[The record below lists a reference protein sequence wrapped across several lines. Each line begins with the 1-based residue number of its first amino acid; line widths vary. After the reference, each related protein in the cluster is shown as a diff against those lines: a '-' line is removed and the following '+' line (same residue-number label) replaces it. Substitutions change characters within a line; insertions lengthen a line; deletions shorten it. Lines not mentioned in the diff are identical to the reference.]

1 MSSSR
6 FVLAAITVWLCV
18 AAAASAQT
26 PATQDLKRMSLQE
39 ILDIPVSTVSRV
51 PEPAASVP
59 AAVYVLTREDIRRSG
74 ATSIPEA
81 LRLVPGVQV
90 ARLGGGTWAIGI
102 RGFADRLARSILVLI
117 DGRAVYS
124 PLFAGTYWET
134 QDTLLEDI
142 DRIEVIRG
150 PGGTLW
156 GANAV
161 NGIINI
167 ITLAASDT
175 QGLYLSGGGG
185 SKLLGFGEGRYGGTS
200 GRVSYRAYLKG
211 FDRDAELHEDGSD
224 FSTWRAGQAG
234 ARADWTLSETRT
246 FTLQGD
252 VYDGRLGERPT
263 LSSYAPPFTRT
274 LSIEAPLSGGNVVA
288 RYTDGDV
295 RLETY
300 YD

>member
-1 MSSSR
+1 M
-6 FVLAAITVWLCV
+6 
-18 AAAASAQT
+18 
-26 PATQDLKRMSLQE
+26 
-39 ILDIPVSTVSRV
+39 
-51 PEPAASVP
+51 
-59 AAVYVLTREDIRRSG
+59 
-74 ATSIPEA
+74 
-81 LRLVPGVQV
+81 
-90 ARLGGGTWAIGI
+90 
-102 RGFADRLARSILVLI
+102 
-117 DGRAVYS
+117 YS

-300 YD
+300 YDHTSRNELPVGEDRDTGDIDFQQTLRRWTRHTPTWGAEYRVTTGVITAVAPTAFTPDRRTDNLFTAFLQDEIALAPKRWELTLGSKFEHNS